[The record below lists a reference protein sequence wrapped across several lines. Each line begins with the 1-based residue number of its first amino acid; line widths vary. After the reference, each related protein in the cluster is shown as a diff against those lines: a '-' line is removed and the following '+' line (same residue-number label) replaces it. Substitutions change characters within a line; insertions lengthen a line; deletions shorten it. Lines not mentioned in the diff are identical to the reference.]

1 MPIDVDVDA
10 AGVATITINRPE
22 RRNAL
27 DAEHYHDLGQAF
39 CRVRDEVAVRCA
51 IVTGAGDVFC
61 AGADLKTWIG
71 RDPSLAELWATQAGQ
86 LLNRGLEVW
95 KPVIAAIN
103 GACIGGGMTLLFAT
117 DIRVAARNAFF
128 SLPEGQ
134 RGIIPA
140 NGGTQRALHQLPHAV
155 AMKLL
160 LTGERMSAEEAGRWG
175 LVNDVVD
182 AGDVMSTARRYAA
195 AIAAS
200 APLSIQATK
209 ELALR
214 SRDVP
219 LAEGLRMEQLTQ
231 RILLA
236 SKDAAEGRQ
245 AFAERRSPRFEGH

>member
-39 CRVRDEVAVRCA
+39 CRVRDEAAIRCA

-195 AIAAS
+195 SIAAS